1 MSMRR
6 AFSKPTADNAQLQA
20 LMTGFR
26 DAGYEGLQLKKGQF
40 TPYLDDA
47 DGWQRTWGDDR
58 GRVSALIAF
67 DTLEPDGV
75 ARLSATVRFAERVG
89 AERIVYC
96 HNHPR
101 DGVTA
106 EQLRGFA
113 RTISELGRDAA
124 QRGVALS
131 LHHHYDQPV
140 MHREDFEV
148 FFGAVEPGT
157 VGLTIDTAHLAK
169 SGITDL
175 PGFVRDFAGVIDNL
189 HLKDFADGE
198 WRLLG
203 QGELPLAEILDALGD
218 AGYPGWLCV
227 DEESRADLET
237 GLTVSAK
244 WLDAHFGARP

>member
-1 MSMRR
+1 MRR
-6 AFSKPTADNAQLQA
+6 AFSKPTADDAQLQA

-40 TPYLDDA
+40 TPYLDNHDS
-47 DGWQRTWGDDR
+47 WLRTWGDDR

-67 DTLEPDGV
+67 DTLDSDGV
-75 ARLSATVRFAERVG
+75 ERLSKTIRFAERVG

-101 DGVTA
+101 TGVTD
-106 EQLRGFA
+106 EQLVGFA
-113 RTISELGRDAA
+113 RTISELGGDAA

-131 LHHHYDQPV
+131 LHHHYEQPV

-157 VGLTIDTAHLAK
+157 VGLTVDTAHLAK
-169 SGITDL
+169 SGIADL

-203 QGELPLAEILDALGD
+203 QGELPLAEVLDELAT

-227 DEESRADLET
+227 DEESKADLQT

-244 WLDAHFGARP
+244 WLDAHFGSRP